1 MSAQQH
7 PQHAAPAA
15 PDSNDLHDL
24 MRRADS
30 GDTAARETL
39 VQGMADVLADIAGID
54 ADAGE

>member
-1 MSAQQH
+1 MSAQQY

-30 GDTAARETL
+30 GDETANEIL